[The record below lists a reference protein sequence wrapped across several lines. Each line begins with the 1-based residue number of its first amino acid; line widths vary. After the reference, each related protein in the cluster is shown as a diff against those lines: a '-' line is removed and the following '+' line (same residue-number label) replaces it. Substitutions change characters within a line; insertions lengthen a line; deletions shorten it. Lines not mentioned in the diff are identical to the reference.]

1 MRFTRYSFILLIGVA
16 LFSLPK
22 SSTAQRENW
31 TWHFGHGAALEF
43 SGGSIPSSLPNSSM
57 RAFEGTASISD
68 RYTGQ
73 VLFYT
78 NGLTIWDS
86 THNVMQNGYG
96 LSADT
101 TSAQA
106 TVIIPIPCDTNLY
119 YVLSND
125 CVDCRGSSPVE
136 VNRGMV
142 YSIVDMRLNG
152 GRGAVVQKNI
162 PFLNKSTER
171 LAVTMHENGKDY
183 WIVTQELASYSIYA
197 YPLTC
202 KGLGT
207 PVISP
212 ALDHLPAGS
221 QYKDRF
227 GDIGAIQISPDG
239 TQLALSSQSPI
250 VGFIDIYRFDSR
262 SGAASDPLS
271 LPIEA
276 YQTEFSPDGS
286 KLYWIGFRDSRLHQ
300 IDLSLGSTSAILSS
314 DIRLGEFWA
323 FSMSLQLGPDGK
335 IYFSARDDSFLS
347 VVHNPNLKGAAAQVE
362 MRAVS
367 LGGKAAMFG
376 LPNMIDSKLF
386 GQDRPC
392 VIVDAQFRLSDDTVC
407 VGEPVWA
414 TDLSAG
420 STGGV
425 RWMTSDSAI
434 DTAVTHDGIRL
445 VFATP
450 GQYRIAQI
458 ASVKRCNEPVRDTA
472 YSTITVL
479 ESPRVAI
486 EPDLW
491 ICEGKDSG
499 IVLEPAVSGT
509 TPFVKYSWSPQV
521 GLSCYD
527 CPSPTASPNST
538 TSYTLRID
546 NGNGCEVLDTVTVW
560 VGENFAELKLPSFV
574 AVPGDTLSLPLISK
588 SDVRDPDVARLT
600 LRIRSD
606 SSFVLFRPDVVN
618 SENLL
623 GGTALEE
630 WRIISQVITP
640 GSIYLELEIKDAAGL
655 RLKSGDTLLRIPGFL
670 LFGGSGPS
678 YLHVQVGTEDLSCLV
693 IDPVSTAV
701 EFDFCGV
708 DYRGMQISRYS
719 LTAPTLITG
728 SDGDRYIRVSLPWE
742 SMGRV
747 AVYDLTGARRW
758 TLFEG
763 LLSAGES
770 DFTAERISPGVY
782 VVCLEYDETF
792 LCSQI
797 LVD

>member
-1 MRFTRYSFILLIGVA
+1 MWLVRYCLPLLTGLA
-16 LFSLPK
+16 AFCLPCP
-22 SSTAQRENW
+22 SPAQNENR
-31 TWHFGHGAALEF
+31 TWHFGYGAALEF
-43 SGGSIPSSLPNSSM
+43 TGGNLPSALPTSSIH
-57 RAFEGTASISD
+57 AFEAAASIAD
-68 RYTGQ
+68 RHTGR

-78 NGLTIWDS
+78 NGPTIWDS
-86 THNVMQNGYG
+86 THNVMQNGSG
-96 LSADT
+96 LHADT
-101 TSAQA
+101 SSAQG
-106 TVIIPIPCDTNLY
+106 TIIIPMPCDTNLY

-125 CVDCRGSSPVE
+125 CVCRGSSPVE
-136 VNRGMV
+136 ANRGIV
-142 YSIVDMRLNG
+142 YSIIDMRLNEG
-152 GRGAVVQKNI
+152 KGAVVKKNI
-162 PFLNKSTER
+162 PLLSQSTER

-183 WIVTQELASYSIYA
+183 WIVTQELVSYAIYA

-202 KGLGT
+202 KGIGV

-212 ALDHLPAGS
+212 AYDHLPSGS

-227 GDIGAIQISPDG
+227 NDVGSIQISPDG
-239 TQLALSSQSPI
+239 KKLALSNLGLI
-250 VGFIDIYRFDSR
+250 VDFLDIYHFDSR
-262 SGAASDPLS
+262 SGSARDPLL
-271 LPIEA
+271 LPMAA

-286 KLYWIGFRDSRLHQ
+286 KLYWIGSEDSRLHQ
-300 IDLSLGSTSAILSS
+300 IDLSLASSEAIIASDVRLS
-314 DIRLGEFWA
+314 EFWP

-367 LGGKAAMFG
+367 LNGRVAMFG
-376 LPNMIDSKLF
+376 LPNLIDSKLF
-386 GQDRPC
+386 GEDRPC
-392 VIVDAQFRLSDDTVC
+392 AIVNAGFSLTQDTVC
-407 VGEPVWA
+407 VGVPVWA
-414 TDLSAG
+414 ADLSFG
-420 STGGV
+420 STGGI
-425 RWMTSDSAI
+425 RWLLSDPAVNTTVTSGGLQMI
-434 DTAVTHDGIRL
+434 FTR
-445 VFATP
+445 P
-450 GQYRIAQI
+450 GRYQIQQI
-458 ASVKRCNEPVRDTA
+458 AGIMRCGDPVSDTA
-472 YSTITVL
+472 YDTITVL
-479 ESPRVAI
+479 ETPAVII
-486 EPDLW
+486 EPNLW
-491 ICEGKDSG
+491 ICEGKGSG
-499 IVLEPAVSGT
+499 VLLEPIVSGT
-509 TPFVKYSWSPQV
+509 TSAVRYSWSPQE
-521 GLSCYD
+521 GLSCSD
-527 CPSPTASPNST
+527 CLSPTASPNST

-546 NGNGCEVLDTVTVW
+546 NGNGCEAFDTVTVW
-560 VGENFAELKLPSFV
+560 VGENFAELKLPFFV
-574 AVPGDTLSLPLISK
+574 AVPGDTLSLPLILQ

-600 LRIRSD
+600 VHIRSD

-640 GSIYLELEIKDAAGL
+640 GSVYLELEVKDAAGL

-678 YLHVQVGTEDLSCLV
+678 YLHVQVGTEDFSCLV

-742 SMGRV
+742 SIGRV
-747 AVYDLTGARRW
+747 AVYDLTGALRW

-763 LLSAGES
+763 LLRAGES
-770 DFTAERISPGVY
+770 DFTAEPISPGVY
-782 VVCLEYDETF
+782 VVCLESEETF

-797 LVD
+797 LVY

>member
-1 MRFTRYSFILLIGVA
+1 MHFARYAFILLIGVA
-16 LFSLPK
+16 MFSLPK

-43 SGGSIPSSLPNSSM
+43 SGGSSPSALSNSSM
-57 RAFEGTASISD
+57 RTFEGAASISD
-68 RYTGQ
+68 RFTGR

-86 THNVMQNGYG
+86 THNVMQNGDG

-101 TSAQA
+101 SSAQG
-106 TVIIPIPCDTNLY
+106 TVIIPMPCDTNLY

-125 CVDCRGSSPVE
+125 CVACRGSSPVE

-152 GRGAVVQKNI
+152 GRGAVVQKNV
-162 PFLNKSTER
+162 PLLNQATER
-171 LAVTMHENGKDY
+171 LAVTMHQNGKDY

-202 KGLGT
+202 KGIGT
-207 PVISP
+207 PIISP
-212 ALDHLPAGS
+212 ALDHLPPGS

-227 GDIGAIQISPDG
+227 GDVGAIQISPDG
-239 TQLALSSQSPI
+239 TRLALSSQSPI
-250 VGFIDIYRFDSR
+250 VGFTDIYRFDSK

-367 LGGKAAMFG
+367 LDGKVAMFG

-392 VIVDAQFRLSDDTVC
+392 VIVDARFRLSDDTVC
-407 VGEPVWA
+407 AGEPVWA
-414 TDLSAG
+414 TDLSVG

-425 RWMTSDSAI
+425 RWMISDPAVDSAG
-434 DTAVTHDGIRL
+434 TNAGIT
-445 VFATP
+445 VIFATP
-450 GQYRIAQI
+450 GQYRIEQI
-458 ASVKRCNEPVRDTA
+458 ASVMRCGEPVHDTA

-479 ESPRVAI
+479 ETPTVVLG
-486 EPDLW
+486 PDVW

-499 IVLEPAVSGT
+499 IKLEPTVSST
-509 TPFVKYSWSPQV
+509 TASVSYSWSPQV

-527 CPSPTASPNST
+527 CQSPTASPLST
-538 TSYTLRID
+538 ISYILRVD
-546 NGNGCEVLDTVTVW
+546 NGNGCEASDTITVR
-560 VGENFAELKLPSFV
+560 VGENSVELALPPIT
-574 AVPGDTLSLPLISK
+574 AVVGDTLSLPLIVQT
-588 SDVRDPDVARLT
+588 DVHDPEVRRL
-600 LRIRSD
+600 LFRVGSD
-606 SSFVLFRPDVVN
+606 SSFVLFRPDFI
-618 SENLL
+618 SWSNLF
-623 GGTALEE
+623 GGTALQG
-630 WRIISQVITP
+630 WTIRSSAVTP
-640 GSIYLELEIKDAAGL
+640 SSLSVELENTGGSGL
-655 RLKSGDTLLRIPGFL
+655 HLKAGDTLMMVPGLL
-670 LFGGSGPS
+670 LFGGPGPS
-678 YLHVQVGTEDLSCLV
+678 PVHGMIETQDLSCLV
-693 IDPVSTAV
+693 FQPASTV
-701 EFDFCGV
+701 VQFDFCGA
-708 DYRGMQISRYS
+708 DFRGVHISLYP
-719 LTAPTLITG
+719 LIAPTLITDPTG
-728 SDGDRYIRVSLPWE
+728 NKYVRVSLPWE
-742 SMGRV
+742 SAGKIE
-747 AVYDLTGARRW
+747 VYDLTGARRH
-758 TLFEG
+758 TLFDG
-763 LLSAGES
+763 VLNAGES
-770 DFTAERISPGVY
+770 NFSVDGISPGAY
-782 VVCLEYDETF
+782 IICLEYDGTF

-797 LVD
+797 PIF